1 VAVLYVLLALAA
13 GAMLP
18 FQAGVNA
25 RLAHFV
31 ESPIRASLVSFV
43 VGTIVLLVLSIAIF
57 KPLPSGSKLAGAPW
71 WVWVG
76 GVLGAFYVFVTVV
89 SAPRVG
95 AATLIAALIA
105 GQMVASLV
113 VDHFGWVG
121 FPVHH
126 VSAGRVVGLVLLFA
140 GVLLVR
146 LF

>member
-1 VAVLYVLLALAA
+1 VAALYVLLALAA

-76 GVLGAFYVFVTVV
+76 GVLGAFYVVVTVV

-95 AATLIAALIA
+95 AATLIAALVA

>member
-1 VAVLYVLLALAA
+1 MAALYVLLALAA
-13 GAMLP
+13 GALLP
-18 FQAGVNA
+18 FQTGVNA

-31 ESPIRASLVSFV
+31 ESPVRAALVSFV
-43 VGTIVLLVLSIAIF
+43 VGTIVLLVLSVAIL
-57 KPLPSGSKLAGAPW
+57 KPLPSGSKLGGAPW
-71 WVWVG
+71 WAWVG
-76 GVLGAFYVFVTVV
+76 GVLGAFYVAVTVV

-95 AATLIAALIA
+95 AATLIAALVA

-126 VSAGRVVGLVLLFA
+126 VSAGRIGGLALLFA

>member
-76 GVLGAFYVFVTVV
+76 GVLGAFYVLVTVV